1 MAQPFRSKLETEHAA
16 EVKSVAVKTFDFLDA
31 FYRAKHHE
39 DELLHDL
46 DGVLSTNSASVRL
59 IPFGCEVES
68 VEWLGQRARGKRR
81 AFLINRQRR
90 LYEFKLDYTF
100 RQAGEEHSRS
110 GRFFVLQHAE
120 YPKVFV
126 ALTLEPG
133 GFFDQALMPFLAGTY
148 PQVLL
153 TFITHKRL
161 KRLIEEFKA
170 RGSYRDL
177 TITKASQRLRWQE
190 GSHLEHAMPVVSWPQ
205 MSLDQAFDWVHQNN
219 GWFQSIQFKVKES
232 SRILAM
238 ISVTRQGIV
247 RTDGL
252 LSWAYKG
259 FTLPVCKTIHEN
271 VTLFSR
277 RARLAH
283 PDLSSSPLVVE
294 FDPNQFSE
302 VEESR
307 RLIQSMRNLRSAS
320 ISVLHGNPY
329 VHLSILD
336 YDDGSAFDLWVLDE
350 CRIILVPQLK
360 ASVAAIKRLI
370 NHIFDDYAEGSLS
383 SYQGVA
389 E

>member
-1 MAQPFRSKLETEHAA
+1 
-16 EVKSVAVKTFDFLDA
+16 VKTFDFLDA
-31 FYRAKHHE
+31 FYRAKHDE
-39 DELLHDL
+39 DELLDDL
-46 DGVLSTNSASVRL
+46 SGVLSAESASVCL
-59 IPFGCEVES
+59 IPFGCEAES
-68 VEWLGQRARGKRR
+68 VEWLDDRAKGKRH
-81 AFLINRQRR
+81 AILINRQRR
-90 LYEFKLDYTF
+90 LSEFRLDYAF
-100 RQAGEEHSRS
+100 KQAGEERSKS
-110 GRFFVLQHAE
+110 GRFFVLRDPE

-126 ALTLEPG
+126 ALTVEPSE
-133 GFFDQALMPFLAGTY
+133 FFNRALMPFLAGFY

-170 RGSYRDL
+170 GGDYQGL
-177 TITKASQRLRWQE
+177 IITKASQRLRWQE

-219 GWFQSIQFKVKES
+219 GWFQSIQFEVKDS
-232 SRILAM
+232 DRIVAT

-247 RTDGL
+247 KANGL
-252 LSWAYKG
+252 LHRAYKG

-294 FDPNQFSE
+294 FDTNQFSE
-302 VEESR
+302 VEENN
-307 RLIQSMRNLRSAS
+307 RLVQAMRKLRTAS
-320 ISVLHGNPY
+320 VSVLHGNPY

-336 YDDGSAFDLWVLDE
+336 YHDGSTFDLWVLDE
-350 CRIILVPQLK
+350 RRIILVPQLK

-383 SYQGVA
+383 SYQGVG

>member
-1 MAQPFRSKLETEHAA
+1 M
-16 EVKSVAVKTFDFLDA
+16 KTFDFLDA
-31 FYRAKHHE
+31 FYRAKHDE
-39 DELLHDL
+39 DALLHDL
-46 DGVLSTNSASVRL
+46 EGVLSAESASVRL

-68 VEWLGQRARGKRR
+68 VEWLGQLTRGKRR
-81 AFLINRQRR
+81 AVLLKRQRH
-90 LYEFKLDYTF
+90 LSEFRLDYAIK
-100 RQAGEEHSRS
+100 RAGEERCNS
-110 GRFFVLQHAE
+110 GRFFVLQHPE
-120 YPKVFV
+120 YQKVFV
-126 ALTLEPG
+126 ALTVEPS
-133 GFFDQALMPFLAGTY
+133 GFFDQALMPLLASAY
-148 PQVLL
+148 PKVLL

-177 TITKASQRLRWQE
+177 IITKASQRLRCQE
-190 GSHLEHAMPVVSWPQ
+190 GSRLEHAMPVVSWPQ

-219 GWFQSIQFKVKES
+219 GWFQSIQFRVKES
-232 SRILAM
+232 DRILAT

-247 RTDGL
+247 RADGL
-252 LSWAYKG
+252 LSLAYKG

-283 PDLSSSPLVVE
+283 PDLSTSPLVVE
-294 FDPNQFSE
+294 FDSGQFSDA
-302 VEESR
+302 EENK
-307 RLIQSMRNLRSAS
+307 RLIQAMRNMRTSS

-336 YDDGSAFDLWVLDE
+336 YNDGSAFDLWVLDE
-350 CRIILVPQLK
+350 SRIILVPQLK

-370 NHIFDDYAEGSLS
+370 NHIFDNYAEGSLS